1 MYSFSSDKIFIKNAI
16 FSNNQLINSIRG
28 VNFRTNLNDFKRLI
42 FILIKLDKN
51 KLKDLI
57 NWSFSKYGEKKT
69 VDLAERLKSI
79 GYSYATWHFIKY

>member
-1 MYSFSSDKIFIKNAI
+1 LN
-16 FSNNQLINSIRG
+16 FSNQS
-28 VNFRTNLNDFKRLI
+28 KRLQTSDI
-42 FILIKLDKN
+42 YFNHFDKN

-79 GYSYATWHFIKY
+79 GYSYATKAGISLSIDDLSGS